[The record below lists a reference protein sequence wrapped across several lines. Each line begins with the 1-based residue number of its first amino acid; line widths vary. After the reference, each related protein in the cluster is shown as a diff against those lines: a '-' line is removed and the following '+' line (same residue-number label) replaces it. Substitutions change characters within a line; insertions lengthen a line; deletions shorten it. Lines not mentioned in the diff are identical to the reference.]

1 MHICKL
7 CLNREATQKNSHIFP
22 RFMGVTM
29 LITEK
34 GLRKGYRISSHEG
47 INHNPF
53 QDTPKD
59 DFILCPE
66 CETFIARKYE
76 TPIAK
81 EFYYN
86 RDNPKHFFNVFH
98 IPYHSYRV
106 YYKIDYQRFVKFLYS
121 IIFRASIS
129 NLDYFANFHLSE
141 EIENKLRRILID
153 EIPFE
158 DFPIIIIYT
167 PNNPMPSGNFIGAI
181 SSLINVHLLGVN
193 EYMIFLDLSNENYLE
208 KFFSHYSISEY
219 KLVRI
224 LTVSYEHWNSIIKG
238 PVFGPVSENLIKR
251 KMIAHIIDN
260 LFVHKWITQGL
271 PIKFY
276 SK

>member
-1 MHICKL
+1 
-7 CLNREATQKNSHIFP
+7 
-22 RFMGVTM
+22 M

-34 GLRKGYRISSHEG
+34 GMRKGYKISSHDG

-59 DFILCPE
+59 DYILCSE
-66 CETFIARKYE
+66 CETLIARKYE
-76 TPIAK
+76 TPISK

-86 RDNPKHFFNVFH
+86 RNNPKHFFNVFH

-106 YYKIDYQRFVKFLYS
+106 YHKVDYKLFVKFLYS

-141 EIENKLRRILID
+141 EIENELRGILID
-153 EIPFE
+153 EVPFK
-158 DFPIIIIYT
+158 DFPLIVIYS

-181 SSLINVHLLGVN
+181 SSNNNVHLIGVN
-193 EYMIFLDLSNENYLE
+193 EYMIFLDLSNENHFE
-208 KFFSHYSISEY
+208 KLFPHFSISDY

-224 LTVSYEHWNSIIKG
+224 LTVSYEHWNSLITG
-238 PVFGPVSENLIKR
+238 PVFGPVSDNIIKR
-251 KMIAHIIDN
+251 KMIEYIIDN
-260 LFVHKWITQGL
+260 LFLYKWIMQGL
-271 PIKFY
+271 PIRLYK
-276 SK
+276 K